1 MVFLSA
7 DSAKYERRLG
17 FYHLTVHLKQRVGEK
32 IDRTAR
38 RLGIDHQIAAF
49 SQLETI
55 RRIMTEI
62 IIGQLGILP
71 RFTNIHWHPASISE
85 KFGPAMVALN
95 RALVLVGGNRGT
107 DRKTRRYADAAR
119 QRNEISVKIA
129 AVPGPRVA
137 GVHGIATAPAGSRF
151 VVTHSAHYMII

>member
-55 RRIMTEI
+55 GRIMTEVVV
-62 IIGQLGILP
+62 GQLRVLP
-71 RFTNIHWHPASISE
+71 CFTNIHWHPASISE

-95 RALVLVGGNRGT
+95 RALVLVGGNCIAY
-107 DRKTRRYADAAR
+107 RKTRRYADAAR
-119 QRNEISVKIA
+119 QRNEVGVEIA
-129 AVPGPRVA
+129 AVSGA
-137 GVHGIATAPAGSRF
+137 
-151 VVTHSAHYMII
+151 

>member
-17 FYHLTVHLKQRVGEK
+17 FYPPTVHLKQRVGEK

-49 SQLETI
+49 GQLETI
-55 RRIMTEI
+55 GRIMTEVVV
-62 IIGQLGILP
+62 GQLGILP
-71 RFTNIHWHPASISE
+71 RFTDVHWHPASISK

-95 RALVLVGGNRGT
+95 RALILVGRNCST

-119 QRNEISVKIA
+119 QGNEVGVEIA
-129 AVPGPRVA
+129 TVSGACVA
-137 GVHGIATAPAGSRF
+137 RVHGVAAAPAG
-151 VVTHSAHYMII
+151 A